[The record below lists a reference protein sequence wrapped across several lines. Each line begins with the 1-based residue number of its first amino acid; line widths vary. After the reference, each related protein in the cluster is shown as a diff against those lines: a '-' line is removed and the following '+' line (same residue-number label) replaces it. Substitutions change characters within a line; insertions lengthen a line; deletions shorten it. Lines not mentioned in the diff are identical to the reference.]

1 MKKGKETADKYKQ
14 YKNVFYQKNK
24 GKFALTVMCV
34 IFGCVIQTYLAR
46 LCQMYL
52 DINKETDVSE
62 LVRLVIISVVFVAC
76 AAIILYSE
84 KRLKFTFIK
93 RAISGYR
100 DHVFSDITQKDIG
113 SFGNENTSSYISALT
128 NDIASIEKNYLLNT
142 FDLIEMVFLFVISFG
157 MMIWYSPV
165 MTVAVLLLCSIPM
178 VISILM
184 GDKIAVQEKAISN
197 QNATF
202 VSLVKDLLS
211 GFTVIKSFK
220 AEKEAI
226 DLYTV
231 KNNELESVKC
241 SRQLTAGV
249 LKVITGVANISVQI
263 AIFGF
268 GAFLVIKGQTT
279 AGVVFAFVQLMGS
292 VLDPIGQI
300 PELLA
305 NRKAAN
311 ALIDKM
317 IELTGTVENHAG
329 EEVLTDIGNGI
340 TFEHVDFA
348 YEEDSPILKDVNV
361 TFEKGKSYAIVGGS
375 GSGKSTLLNLIMGNY
390 MNYSGAIKI
399 AGKEMKSI
407 NKNTIFDVISVIQQ
421 NVFVFDDTIMRN
433 ICMFKQFD
441 REQVEEAV
449 SKAGLK
455 KLLLAKS
462 DDYMCGEN
470 GKNLSGGERQRIS
483 IARSLLKNAK
493 VLLVDEATA
502 ALDAETSKNVINS
515 ILAIEDVTKIVITHK
530 MDEQE
535 LSRYDEII
543 VLKNG
548 RVVEQGAFENLLG
561 NKNYFYSLY
570 HVNKETS

>member
-1 MKKGKETADKYKQ
+1 MEGQKIRQKAYKK
-14 YKNVFYQKNK
+14 VFYQKNK
-24 GKFALTVMCV
+24 GRFALTVICV
-34 IFGCVIQTYLAR
+34 IFGCMTQTYLAR
-46 LCQMYL
+46 LSQMYL
-52 DINKETDVSE
+52 DINKETDISE
-62 LVRLVIISVVFVAC
+62 LMRLVMISVVFVAC

-93 RAISGYR
+93 KAISGYR
-100 DHVFSDITQKDIG
+100 DQVFSDITKKDIG

-142 FDLIEMVFLFVISFG
+142 FDLIEMIFLFVISFG
-157 MMIWYSPV
+157 MMIWYSGI

-178 VISILM
+178 VISIVM
-184 GDKIAVQEKAISN
+184 GDKIAVQEKEISN

-249 LKVITGVANISVQI
+249 IKVITGVANISVQI

-268 GAFLVIKGQTT
+268 GAFLVIQGKTT

-311 ALIDKM
+311 GLINKM
-317 IELTGTVENHAG
+317 MEQTESVTDHVG
-329 EEVLTDIGNGI
+329 EEVLTDIGEGI

-348 YEEDSPILKDVNV
+348 YEEDKNILKDVNV

-390 MNYSGAIKI
+390 MNYTGKIKI
-399 AGKEMKSI
+399 AGKEMKAI

-421 NVFVFDDTIMRN
+421 SVFVFDDTILRN

-441 REQVEEAV
+441 REQVEDAV
-449 SKAGLK
+449 AKAGLK

-483 IARSLLKNAK
+483 IARSLLKKAK

-502 ALDAETSKNVINS
+502 ALDAETSKNVIDS

-548 RVVEQGAFENLLG
+548 RIVEQGAFENLLG

-570 HVNKETS
+570 HVNKEAS